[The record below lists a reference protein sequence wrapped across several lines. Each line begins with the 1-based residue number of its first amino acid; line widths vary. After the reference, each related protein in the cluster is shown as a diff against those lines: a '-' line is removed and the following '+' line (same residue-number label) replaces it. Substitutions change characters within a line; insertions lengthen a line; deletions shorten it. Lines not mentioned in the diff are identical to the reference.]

1 MQADLNPDE
10 MTIAPVKKKASKKK
24 KIQDKAAF
32 QLFELRQPEFK
43 EDYKK
48 MNTPNF
54 KAEETQLDVFS
65 IIQTDL
71 NPDDMTLPK
80 ARQKKKK
87 PKMPKIQTN

>member
-1 MQADLNPDE
+1 
-10 MTIAPVKKKASKKK
+10 
-24 KIQDKAAF
+24 
-32 QLFELRQPEFK
+32 
-43 EDYKK
+43 

-54 KAEETQLDVFS
+54 KAEETQLDFFS